1 MFFTR
6 FRMNPN
12 MRGSVRLA
20 ASPQRMHATI
30 LSAFPPDRI
39 ELPSGRV
46 LWRLDTPTRHEW
58 TLYIVS
64 PARPSMEQL
73 QSECGWS
80 QEPSWQTADYGR
92 FLDTLTKGQRWRFRL
107 TANPVRSVAQGRGQ
121 RGRIQPHVTAE
132 QQLAWLVE
140 RSANHGFRIDG
151 DLEGPTVVT
160 RRERGSFQRG
170 KGAGRVRATLSR
182 AQFDGLL
189 DISDPELL
197 RTTLTQGL
205 GRAKAYGCGL
215 MTLARLP

>member
-20 ASPQRMHATI
+20 ASPQRMHATV
-30 LSAFPPDRI
+30 LSAFPPDRS
-39 ELPSGRV
+39 LSPAGRV

-73 QSECGWS
+73 QNECGWS
-80 QEPSWQTADYGR
+80 QEPSWQTADYEP
-92 FLDTLTKGQRWRFRL
+92 FLDALAEGQRWRFRL
-107 TANPVRSVAQGRGQ
+107 TANPVRSVARERGQ
-121 RGRIQPHVTAE
+121 RGRIQPHITAD
-132 QQLAWLVE
+132 QQLDWLAQ
-140 RSANHGFRIDG
+140 RALDHGFRIDG
-151 DLEGPTVVT
+151 DLEGQTGVT
-160 RRERGSFQRG
+160 RRERGSFHRG
-170 KGAGRVRATLSR
+170 SGTGRRATLSR

-189 DISDPELL
+189 DVTDRERL
-197 RTTLTQGL
+197 RTVLTHGL